1 MLCIIGRKTQHTGF
15 KDEGR
20 EWRKFHLLATDA
32 KKGLEAQKK
41 ARKWRT
47 HAKERHHTVNNDI
60 KGEKMEAIF
69 GHPVHSD
76 GLATIG
82 F

>member
-1 MLCIIGRKTQHTGF
+1 MTKVPLISNRCRKRSESTEKGE
-15 KDEGR
+15 KV
-20 EWRKFHLLATDA
+20 TDTC
-32 KKGLEAQKK
+32 EDS
-41 ARKWRT
+41 
-47 HAKERHHTVNNDI
+47 KERHHTVNNDI